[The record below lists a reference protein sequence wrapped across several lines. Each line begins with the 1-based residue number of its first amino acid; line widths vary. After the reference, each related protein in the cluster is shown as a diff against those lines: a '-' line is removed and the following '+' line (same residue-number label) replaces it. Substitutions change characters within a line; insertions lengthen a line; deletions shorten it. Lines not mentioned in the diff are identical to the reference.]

1 MKLSK
6 FEAWLYDN
14 QPLSPEAEL
23 ELRNAMV
30 VSPELREQAEGWR
43 TVRADLENAE
53 FVGPPV
59 GFTYRWRARLIRHQ
73 ASHRQRQ
80 VKLALGATLAGAFG
94 SLGLLVMLL
103 LISPAGLAVAWMET
117 AIQIGRSLEA
127 AVRLGDSL
135 IDGMPLAAGALLFGV
150 TLAWLSAIW
159 FASLYRFAFQTLQN
173 GERK

>member
-6 FEAWLYDN
+6 FETWLYDN
-14 QPLSPEAEL
+14 QPLSPEDEL

-30 VSPELREQAEGWR
+30 VSPDLREQAASWR
-43 TVRADLENAE
+43 TARVDLEKAE
-53 FVGPPV
+53 QVGPTT
-59 GFTYRWRARLIRHQ
+59 GFTYRWRARLVRHQ
-73 ASHRQRQ
+73 ARGRQRQ

-103 LISPAGLAVAWMET
+103 SVSPAGLAVAWIET
-117 AIQIGRSLEA
+117 AIQVGRSLEA
-127 AVRLGDSL
+127 VVRVGNSL
-135 IDGMPLAAGALLFGV
+135 IDGMPLAAGALLLGV